1 MEPNSFSGRQ
11 WQWPAG
17 LDVPEPTHR
26 PTGTSSSTFNHPDHP
41 TNASHHANASDAE
54 HDADPQ
60 PQRPKT
66 RTYKP
71 RTCRICL
78 EVVPPTTEIDESLA
92 AGLFAST
99 ARVKFESE
107 DPELGRLVSPCM
119 CKGSQKYVH
128 EGCLEAWRQ
137 AAPLSDRNFWQC
149 PTCKFEYRL
158 SRLSYGRWLSSKL
171 LRVGITVAVML
182 ITVFILGFVADPI
195 INLWI
200 DPLGSIADTLLSDGE
215 PALPFLDV
223 EDEPDT
229 WWFHF
234 LKGFFSLGLLG
245 FLKTFLAMSPFGWFN
260 VRAGVAARR
269 RRGRDRMESIN
280 WGLIVIGIVT
290 FLGVCTPAEHRF
302 WHMLT
307 CAGDLEVGEPPQCE
321 SPREGQQSGGGRP
334 RR

>member
-1 MEPNSFSGRQ
+1 MF
-11 WQWPAG
+11 
-17 LDVPEPTHR
+17 
-26 PTGTSSSTFNHPDHP
+26 
-41 TNASHHANASDAE
+41 
-54 HDADPQ
+54 
-60 PQRPKT
+60 
-66 RTYKP
+66 
-71 RTCRICL
+71 
-78 EVVPPTTEIDESLA
+78 
-92 AGLFAST
+92 
-99 ARVKFESE
+99 
-107 DPELGRLVSPCM
+107 
-119 CKGSQKYVH
+119 
-128 EGCLEAWRQ
+128 
-137 AAPLSDRNFWQC
+137 
-149 PTCKFEYRL
+149 
-158 SRLSYGRWLSSKL
+158 
-171 LRVGITVAVML
+171 

-290 FLGVCTPAEHRF
+290 FLGVCTPAEHPL

-307 CAGDLEVGEPPQCE
+307 FAGDLEVGESPQCE
-321 SPREGQQSGGGRP
+321 SP
-334 RR
+334 

>member
-1 MEPNSFSGRQ
+1 
-11 WQWPAG
+11 
-17 LDVPEPTHR
+17 
-26 PTGTSSSTFNHPDHP
+26 
-41 TNASHHANASDAE
+41 
-54 HDADPQ
+54 
-60 PQRPKT
+60 
-66 RTYKP
+66 
-71 RTCRICL
+71 
-78 EVVPPTTEIDESLA
+78 
-92 AGLFAST
+92 
-99 ARVKFESE
+99 
-107 DPELGRLVSPCM
+107 M

-215 PALPFLDV
+215 PAIPFLDV

-307 CAGDLEVGEPPQCE
+307 CAGDLEVGEPPRCE